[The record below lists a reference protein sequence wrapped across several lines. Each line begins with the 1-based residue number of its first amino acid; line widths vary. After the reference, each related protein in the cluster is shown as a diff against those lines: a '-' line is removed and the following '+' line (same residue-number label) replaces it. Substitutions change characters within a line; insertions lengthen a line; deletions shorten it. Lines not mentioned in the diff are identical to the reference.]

1 MHKAWN
7 RMKSVLYRD
16 SAVAALLKTGEIHHL
31 FFVQAELG
39 FSGWLSSAFSHS
51 KVLVLF
57 FFFLSFFPCF
67 VLLFLLY
74 LFMVSLKHSCTL
86 LQQEDLLSR
95 LDLSH
100 FIRMMICK
108 TSHFVFWFYSYTTI
122 DCLPLAVIPLHVGL
136 LEDGP
141 HQVLHPCCI
150 LGDVSNAFSGAW
162 EDPDNLQWLSGSRSS
177 SPKRLDFQVT

>member
-16 SAVAALLKTGEIHHL
+16 SAVAVLLKTGEIHHF
-31 FFVQAELG
+31 FFVQTELG
-39 FSGWLSSAFSHS
+39 VSGWLSSAFSRS
-51 KVLVLF
+51 KVLVL

-67 VLLFLLY
+67 FLLFLLF
-74 LFMVSLKHSCTL
+74 LFMVSLKHSRTL
-86 LQQEDLLSR
+86 LQQEDLLSC

-100 FIRMMICK
+100 FIRMTISCK
-108 TSHFVFWFYSYTTI
+108 TSHHVFWFYSYTTI

-150 LGDVSNAFSGAW
+150 LGDVSNALSGAW
-162 EDPDNLQWLSGSRSS
+162 EDPDNLQWLAGSRSS